1 MTEGLRSGASAAL
14 AAALDRI
21 FRALARL
28 CLRHGVSYEAAA
40 EIAKRAF
47 VDVARREFV
56 IPGRKQ
62 SASRIA
68 LLTGIHRKDV
78 GKMLAAARPSD
89 PGGAARVAYAAR
101 VIAGWRRDE
110 EFRDARSGPA
120 ALSFDGGS
128 PAFMDLVKRHG
139 GGDVPG
145 RAVLDELTRIGA
157 VTRLRDGRIKLVAR
171 AYVPAAASEESLAI
185 LGSDVSDLIQTID
198 HNLSSGPEAGMFQ
211 RRVAYDNLPAEAV
224 EEVHAQVRREGQSML
239 ERLDRFFA
247 RRDRDS
253 SPKAEGT
260 GRWRAMAGVYFFA
273 NDVAPVEEEN
283 S

>member
-1 MTEGLRSGASAAL
+1 MSQTTGGASAAL
-14 AAALDRI
+14 GAALYRI
-21 FRALARL
+21 FQALARL

-56 IPGRKQ
+56 IAGRKQ

-78 GKMLAAARPSD
+78 GRMLAAERPSD
-89 PGGAARVAYAAR
+89 AGGAARVAYAAR

-110 EFRDARSGPA
+110 EFRDARGGPA
-120 ALSFDGGS
+120 ALAFDEGS
-128 PAFMDLVKRHG
+128 PSFVDLVKRHG

-145 RAVLDELTRIGA
+145 RAVLDELTRVGA
-157 VTRLRDGRIKLVAR
+157 VTRLRDGRIKLTAR

-185 LGSDVSDLIQTID
+185 LGSDVSDLISAID
-198 HNLSSGPEAGMFQ
+198 HNLSSTPEAGLFQ
-211 RRVAYDNLPAEAV
+211 RRVSYDNLPDDAV
-224 EEVHAQVRREGQSML
+224 DEIHARVRREGQSML

-253 SPKAEGT
+253 NPRVEGS
-260 GRWRAMAGVYFFA
+260 GRRRAMAGVYFFTDDA
-273 NDVAPVEEEN
+273 APREEEK